1 MEKFLEAL
9 GFFHQYAGE
18 VAYQVKTTFWQD
30 LTLAEPFGLDA
41 VQDTYNTLFD
51 MSKND
56 YILLTELVFVLNL
69 KIWYYHETNIHYAR
83 LYDSLWRETDSYACD
98 TLTGEELTYFYR
110 TLD

>member
-1 MEKFLEAL
+1 MEKFLEVL

-18 VAYQVKTTFWQD
+18 VGYQVQTTFWQD

-41 VQDTYNTLFD
+41 VQDTYNALFE

-56 YILLTELVFVLNL
+56 YVLLTELVFVLNL
-69 KIWYYHETNIHYAR
+69 KIWGYHNKVESYAN
-83 LYDSLWRETDSYACD
+83 LYDRLWRETDAYACD